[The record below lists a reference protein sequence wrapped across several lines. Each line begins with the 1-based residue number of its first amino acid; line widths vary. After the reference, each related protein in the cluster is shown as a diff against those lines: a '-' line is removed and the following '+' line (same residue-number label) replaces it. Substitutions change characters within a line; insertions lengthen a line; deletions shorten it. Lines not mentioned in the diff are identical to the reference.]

1 MAAALPKRASGGET
15 IAHPDYSGVKPP
27 PATAAPKTAG
37 KFRHFGPIVNPVFTL
52 TSKKSG
58 RGLRTAPLSIRC

>member
-1 MAAALPKRASGGET
+1 MAAAIPKPASGGQT

-27 PATAAPKTAG
+27 PGAATPKTAG